1 MSKVYEVK
9 DGNKIIKIKAN
20 GLCDLEEKIRRIELR
35 EIAVRKQLEQLTKR
49 SLKHENRNNTKS
61 C

>member
-20 GLCDLEEKIRRIELR
+20 GLCDLEEKIRRIELKDLHSKNIEDR
-35 EIAVRKQLEQLTKR
+35 G
-49 SLKHENRNNTKS
+49 
-61 C
+61 